1 VNLIRAF
8 DDSPTLVSL
17 TRLQAGGGV
26 GVDIYVDVNERFINT
41 LGYSREQLLGH
52 TPTELGIWEATERA
66 AVLEQVRQLKVLDN
80 APVTLRAADG
90 SLHPALLNAEL
101 ITLDGTQ
108 YLLALLR
115 DVGSV
120 EATDIVR
127 REAAE
132 QALQLSEEKYR
143 TLVDHSQDG
152 VFITHDGNYT
162 YVNKTYADMLGY
174 APEQMIGAAFLKF
187 FAPEDHEKINEI
199 WNKRRA
205 GQWEQAAYE
214 IHLLKSDGI
223 TRVLASVR
231 SGPIMLN
238 GTLSSTGT
246 IRDITDERRT
256 QQALFQAEQS
266 FRNIFENAVV
276 GMYQSTPD
284 GHFIK
289 ANQALAGILGYES
302 PDDLIRNLPDI
313 RMVYAD
319 PSERGQVLSGIE
331 QQGQVR
337 NAEVRMRRRDGSP
350 IWVSMSARVVR
361 NNANSVAHFE
371 GSIYD
376 ITAQKTAEQ
385 ALQRSEQRY
394 RLLVDHSQVGVFIN
408 ENGRYTYV
416 NNAFAAMLGYT
427 ETEFTQ
433 LSYRDIFPPEELAAA
448 DERFEKRLRGEAV
461 PDDYESSLLH
471 KDRKTRVIVTQSIGI
486 IELEDRRVMI
496 GTVRDITD
504 QKRFEAQL
512 HHNANHDPLT
522 GLPNRTLFIQRLSQ
536 AMEQGRHRRTP
547 SYAVLFVD
555 LDSFKVVNDSLGH
568 AVGDQLLIEVAKRLK
583 QCVGPW
589 DTIARHGG
597 DEFTIL
603 VDQMEQPRDAVE
615 VAERIQAE
623 LLHPIQLGGNEIY
636 TNSSIGIAPGN
647 PQYLTTDE
655 VLRDA
660 DTAMYQAKAAG
671 KAGYVIFDQSMYD
684 RARARLQLE
693 TELRQ
698 ALDNGEFRVYY
709 QPIVAVANQR
719 IAGFEALVRWQHPRR
734 GLLLPE
740 EFLHVAEETGLIL
753 PIGWWVLHKACR
765 QAHAW
770 RQRYPEAKAL
780 TMSVNL
786 AHKQFMHT
794 SLAEQIASALRE
806 TLLEPSA
813 LHLEITETIFLEN
826 PRIAETR
833 LQQIKKLGAHLHL
846 DDFGTGYSSLS
857 YLSALPLD
865 TLKIDRVFIADAHLN
880 HKHAAMVRTII
891 ELARD
896 LQMETVAEG
905 VENEEQL
912 KLLRQL
918 ECRYAQGF
926 LFAPALESRA
936 AEQLLS
942 GEQVQE
948 A

>member
-17 TRLQAGGGV
+17 TRLQADGL
-26 GVDIYVDVNERFINT
+26 VDMDVYVDVNERFVRT

-52 TPTELGIWEATERA
+52 TPTELGIWEAAERT
-66 AVLEQVRQLKVLDN
+66 AVLEQVRRLQVLNN

-101 ITLDGTQ
+101 IILDGSQ

-115 DVGSV
+115 DTSTIGPI
-120 EATDIVR
+120 EIVR
-127 REAAE
+127 RQEVE

-152 VFITHDGNYT
+152 VFITHANNYT

-174 APEQMIGAAFLKF
+174 TPEQMIGEPFLKF
-187 FAPEDHEKINEI
+187 IAPEDHEKINEI
-199 WNKRRA
+199 WSRRRA

-214 IHLLKSDGI
+214 INLLKSDGS
-223 TRVLASVR
+223 TRVLVSVR

-238 GTLSSTGT
+238 DTLSSTGT

-256 QQALFQAEQS
+256 QQALFLAEQS
-266 FRNIFENAVV
+266 FRDIFENSVS

-289 ANQALAGILGYES
+289 ANQALADLLGFDS

-319 PSERGQVLSGIE
+319 PEERAQVLSGIE
-331 QQGQVR
+331 RQGQVR

-350 IWVSMSARVVR
+350 IWVSISARVVR
-361 NNANSVAHFE
+361 NSANSVAHFE
-371 GSIYD
+371 GSLYD

-416 NNAFAAMLGYT
+416 NNAFAKMLGYS
-427 ETEFTQ
+427 EAEFVQ

-448 DERFEKRLRGEAV
+448 DERFEKRLRGETV
-461 PDDYESSLLH
+461 PDNYESSLLH

-486 IELEDRRVMI
+486 IDLEDRRLMI

-512 HHNANHDPLT
+512 HHNATHDPLT

-536 AMEQGRHRRTP
+536 AMEQGRHRSTP

-568 AVGDQLLIEVAKRLK
+568 ALGDRLLIEVAKRLK

-603 VDQMEQPRDAVE
+603 VDQMEHPQDAVE

-623 LLHPIQLGGNEIY
+623 LMHPIQLGGNEIY
-636 TNSSIGIAPGN
+636 TNSSIGIAPGS
-647 PQYLTTDE
+647 PQYQTTDE

-671 KAGYVIFDQSMYD
+671 KAGYVIFDQTMYA

-709 QPIVAVANQR
+709 QPIVTVTDKL
-719 IAGFEALVRWQHPRR
+719 ITGFEALLRWQHPRR

-753 PIGWWVLHKACR
+753 PIGWWVLQKACR
-765 QAHAW
+765 QAHNW
-770 RQRYPEAKAL
+770 RQRYPDTKTL
-780 TMSVNL
+780 SISVNL

-794 SLAEQIASALRE
+794 SLPEQIASALQE
-806 TLLEPSA
+806 TRLEPSA

-826 PRIAETR
+826 PRVAETR
-833 LQQIKKLGAHLHL
+833 LRQIKKLGARLHL

-865 TLKIDRVFIADAHLN
+865 TLKIDRLFIADAHVN
-880 HKHAAMVRTII
+880 PKHAAMVRTII

-896 LQMETVAEG
+896 LNMETVAEG
-905 VENEEQL
+905 VENEEQIS
-912 KLLRQL
+912 LLSKFGCQF
-918 ECRYAQGF
+918 AQGF

-942 GEQVQE
+942 GTEVQ

>member
-1 VNLIRAF
+1 MNLIRAF
-8 DDSPTLVSL
+8 DSSPTLVSL
-17 TRLQAGGGV
+17 TRLQSDGSV
-26 GVDIYVDVNERFINT
+26 GTDIYVDVNERFVCA
-41 LGYSREQLLGH
+41 LGYRREQLLGH
-52 TPTELGIWEATERA
+52 APTELGIWNTAERT
-66 AVLEQVRQLKVLDN
+66 AVLEQLRRQRVLN
-80 APVTLRAADG
+80 NTPITLYAADG
-90 SLHPALLNAEL
+90 SPHPTLLNAEL
-101 ITLDGTQ
+101 ITLDGIE

-115 DVGSV
+115 EVS
-120 EATDIVR
+120 TDGLPDSAR
-127 REAAE
+127 PYTAE

-152 VFITHDGNYT
+152 VFITHANNYT

-174 APEQMIGAAFLKF
+174 TPEQMIGEAFLKF
-187 FAPEDHEKINEI
+187 IAPEDHEKINQI
-199 WNKRRA
+199 WSKRRA

-214 IHLLKSDGI
+214 IYLLKSDGV

-238 GTLSSTGT
+238 GVLSSTGT
-246 IRDITDERRT
+246 IRDITEERRV
-256 QQALFQAEQS
+256 QRALFEAEQG

-302 PDDLIRNLPDI
+302 PEDLIRNLPDI

-319 PSERGQVLSGIE
+319 PEERALVLSSIE
-331 QQGQVR
+331 KQGQVR
-337 NAEVRMRRRDGSP
+337 NAEVRMQRRDGSP
-350 IWVSMSARVVR
+350 IWVSLSARVVR
-361 NNANSVAHFE
+361 NSSNSVAHFE
-371 GSIYD
+371 GSLYD

-416 NNAFAAMLGYT
+416 NNAFATMLGYT
-427 ETEFTQ
+427 EAEFVQ

-448 DERFEKRLRGEAV
+448 DERFQKRSRGEDV
-461 PDDYESSLLH
+461 PDDYESTLLH
-471 KDRKTRVIVTQSIGI
+471 KDRKTRVIVTQSIGT
-486 IELEDRRVMI
+486 IEMDDHRVMI

-512 HHNANHDPLT
+512 HHNAMHDPLT
-522 GLPNRTLFIQRLSQ
+522 GLPNRTLFIQRLSE
-536 AMEQGRHRRTP
+536 AMAQGRHRSTP
-547 SYAVLFVD
+547 GYAVLFID

-603 VDQMEQPRDAVE
+603 VDQMERTQDATE
-615 VAERIQAE
+615 VAERVQAE
-623 LLHPIQLGGNEIY
+623 LLHPIQLGGNEVY
-636 TNSSIGIAPGN
+636 TNASIGIAQGN
-647 PQYLTTDE
+647 PKYLTTDE

-671 KAGYVIFDQSMYD
+671 KASYVIFDHTMYA
-684 RARARLQLE
+684 RAHARLQLE

-709 QPIVAVANQR
+709 QPIMTVATGK
-719 IAGFEALVRWQHPRR
+719 ISGFEALLRWQHPSK
-734 GLLLPE
+734 GLLRPE
-740 EFLHVAEETGLIL
+740 DFLHVAEETGLIL

-770 RQRYPEAKAL
+770 RQRYPDASAL

-786 AHKQFMHT
+786 AHKQFMHM
-794 SLAEQIASALRE
+794 SLPEQIASALQE
-806 TLLEPSA
+806 TRLDPSA

-833 LQQIKKLGAHLHL
+833 LQQLKKLGVRLHL

-865 TLKIDRVFIADAHLN
+865 TLKIDRLFIADAHTN
-880 HKHAAMVRTII
+880 SKHTAMVRTII

-896 LQMETVAEG
+896 LRMETVAEG
-905 VENEEQL
+905 VENDEQIALL
-912 KLLRQL
+912 KQL
-918 ECRYAQGF
+918 GCQYAQGF
-926 LFAPALESRA
+926 LFAPALESRV
-936 AEQLLS
+936 AERQLF
-942 GEQVQE
+942 GEEVQ

>member
-1 VNLIRAF
+1 VTLVHAF
-8 DDSPTLVSL
+8 DNSPTLVSL
-17 TRLQAGGGV
+17 MRLPAEGGV
-26 GVDIYVDVNERFINT
+26 SMDIYVDVNERFIAT

-52 TPTELGIWEATERA
+52 TPTELGIWDPMERA
-66 AVLEQVRQLKVLDN
+66 AVLEQIRQLGVLNN

-90 SLHPALLNAEL
+90 SLCPALLNAEL
-101 ITLDGTQ
+101 VTLDGHQ
-108 YLLALLR
+108 YLLTLLR
-115 DVGSV
+115 DISTADTP
-120 EATDIVR
+120 EIVR

-174 APEQMIGAAFLKF
+174 TPEQMTGEAFLKF
-187 FAPEDHEKINEI
+187 IAPEDHGKINEI
-199 WNKRRA
+199 WDKRRA
-205 GQWEQAAYE
+205 GQWEQTAYE
-214 IHLLKSDGI
+214 INLLKSDGVARI
-223 TRVLASVR
+223 LASVR

-238 GTLSSTGT
+238 GALSSTGT
-246 IRDITDERRT
+246 IRDITAERRT

-319 PSERGQVLSGIE
+319 PDERVQVLSGIE
-331 QQGQVR
+331 QQGQAR

-350 IWVSMSARVVR
+350 IWVSLSARVVR
-361 NNANSVAHFE
+361 NSANSVAHFE

-376 ITAQKTAEQ
+376 ITAQKAAEQ

-416 NNAFAAMLGYT
+416 NNAFATMLGYSEAELT
-427 ETEFTQ
+427 H

-448 DERFEKRLRGEAV
+448 DTRFEKRLRGEEV
-461 PDDYESSLLH
+461 PDNYESSLLH
-471 KDRKTRVIVTQSIGI
+471 KDKRTRVIVTQSIGI
-486 IELEDRRVMI
+486 IELEDRKVMI

-504 QKRFEAQL
+504 QKRFEAEL

-536 AMEQGRHRRTP
+536 AMEQGRHRSTP

-603 VDQMEQPRDAVE
+603 VDQMERPGDAVE

-623 LLHPIQLGGNEIY
+623 LLHPLQLGDNEIY
-636 TNSSIGIAPGN
+636 TNSSIGIATGN

-671 KAGYVIFDQSMYD
+671 KAGYVVFDQTMHE

-709 QPIVAVANQR
+709 QPIVAVADQR
-719 IAGFEALVRWQHPRR
+719 ITGFEALLRWQHPRR

-765 QAHAW
+765 QVHAW
-770 RQRYPEAKAL
+770 RKRYLDAKSL
-780 TMSVNL
+780 TISVNL

-794 SLAEQIASALRE
+794 NLAEQIASALQE

-813 LHLEITETIFLEN
+813 LHLEITETIFLES
-826 PRIAETR
+826 PGVAETR
-833 LQQIKKLGAHLHL
+833 LQQIKKLGARLHL

-865 TLKIDRVFIADAHLN
+865 TLKIDRLFIADAHIN
-880 HKHAAMVRTII
+880 PKHAAMVRTII

-896 LQMETVAEG
+896 LQMDTVAEG
-905 VENEEQL
+905 VENEAQIRLLKQL
-912 KLLRQL
+912 GCQ
-918 ECRYAQGF
+918 YAQGF

-936 AEQLLS
+936 AEQRLS
-942 GEQVQE
+942 GEEVQI
-948 A
+948 